1 MVIQRKQSLFLL
13 IAAIL
18 MGIYA
23 FMPQLIN
30 ARGDVIMGGMCL
42 EGLESIPFFLNC
54 LIALLSFITIFKFK
68 SLKFQ
73 KTLCII
79 NILLIL
85 ASLATGATHWP
96 SKHSVYPCGWSLH
109 WSLVMHSLHPV
120 VSNLQLRQPKSPPPR
135 SLTSSS
141 CSMIDL
147 SACNHSLG

>member
-54 LIALLSFITIFKFK
+54 LIAMLSFITIFKFK

-85 ASLATGATHWP
+85 ASLATMCSIAF
-96 SKHSVYPCGWSLH
+96 
-109 WSLVMHSLHPV
+109 
-120 VSNLQLRQPKSPPPR
+120 LQEDCDLLG
-135 SLTSSS
+135 SLTYYNVLPILAIIFLLLAHKGISHDRKLLRGSSR
-141 CSMIDL
+141 IR
-147 SACNHSLG
+147 

>member
-42 EGLESIPFFLNC
+42 EGLESIPFFLNR

-85 ASLATGATHWP
+85 ASLATMCSIAF
-96 SKHSVYPCGWSLH
+96 
-109 WSLVMHSLHPV
+109 
-120 VSNLQLRQPKSPPPR
+120 LQEDCDLLG
-135 SLTSSS
+135 SLTYYNVLPILAIIFLLLAHKGISHDRKLLRGSSR
-141 CSMIDL
+141 IR
-147 SACNHSLG
+147 

>member
-85 ASLATGATHWP
+85 ASLATMCSIAF
-96 SKHSVYPCGWSLH
+96 
-109 WSLVMHSLHPV
+109 
-120 VSNLQLRQPKSPPPR
+120 LQEDCDLLG
-135 SLTSSS
+135 SLTYYNVLPILAIIFLLLSHKGISHDRKLLRGSSR
-141 CSMIDL
+141 IR
-147 SACNHSLG
+147 

>member
-85 ASLATGATHWP
+85 ASLATMCSIAF
-96 SKHSVYPCGWSLH
+96 
-109 WSLVMHSLHPV
+109 
-120 VSNLQLRQPKSPPPR
+120 LQEDCDLLG
-135 SLTSSS
+135 SLTYYNVLPILAIIFLLLAHKGISHDRKLLRGSSR
-141 CSMIDL
+141 IR
-147 SACNHSLG
+147 

>member
-85 ASLATGATHWP
+85 ASLATMCSIAF
-96 SKHSVYPCGWSLH
+96 
-109 WSLVMHSLHPV
+109 
-120 VSNLQLRQPKSPPPR
+120 LQEDCDLLG
-135 SLTSSS
+135 SLTYYNVLPILAIIFLLLAHKGIAHDRKLLRGSSR
-141 CSMIDL
+141 IR
-147 SACNHSLG
+147 

>member
-85 ASLATGATHWP
+85 TSLATMCSIAF
-96 SKHSVYPCGWSLH
+96 
-109 WSLVMHSLHPV
+109 
-120 VSNLQLRQPKSPPPR
+120 LQEDCDLLG
-135 SLTSSS
+135 SLTYYNVLPILAIIFLLLAHKGISHDRKLLRGSSR
-141 CSMIDL
+141 IR
-147 SACNHSLG
+147 

>member
-85 ASLATGATHWP
+85 ASLATMCSIAFLQED
-96 SKHSVYPCGWSLH
+96 CDL
-109 WSLVMHSLHPV
+109 LV
-120 VSNLQLRQPKSPPPR
+120 
-135 SLTSSS
+135 SLTYYNVLPILAIIFLLLAHKGISHDRKLLRGSSR
-141 CSMIDL
+141 IR
-147 SACNHSLG
+147 

>member
-30 ARGDVIMGGMCL
+30 ARGDVIMGGRCL

-85 ASLATGATHWP
+85 ASLATMCSIAF
-96 SKHSVYPCGWSLH
+96 
-109 WSLVMHSLHPV
+109 
-120 VSNLQLRQPKSPPPR
+120 LQEDCDLLG
-135 SLTSSS
+135 SLTYYNVLPILAIIFLLLAHKGISHDRKLLRGSSR
-141 CSMIDL
+141 IR
-147 SACNHSLG
+147 

>member
-30 ARGDVIMGGMCL
+30 ARGDVIMGGMCV

-85 ASLATGATHWP
+85 ASLATMCSIAF
-96 SKHSVYPCGWSLH
+96 
-109 WSLVMHSLHPV
+109 
-120 VSNLQLRQPKSPPPR
+120 LQEDCDLLG
-135 SLTSSS
+135 SLTYYNVLPILAIIFLLLAHKGISHDRKLLRGSSR
-141 CSMIDL
+141 IR
-147 SACNHSLG
+147 

>member
-30 ARGDVIMGGMCL
+30 ARGEVIMGGMCL

-85 ASLATGATHWP
+85 ASLATMCSIAF
-96 SKHSVYPCGWSLH
+96 
-109 WSLVMHSLHPV
+109 
-120 VSNLQLRQPKSPPPR
+120 LQENCDLLG
-135 SLTSSS
+135 SLTYYNVLPILAIIFLLLAHKGISHDRKLLRGSSR
-141 CSMIDL
+141 IR
-147 SACNHSLG
+147 

>member
-68 SLKFQ
+68 SQKFQ

-85 ASLATGATHWP
+85 ASLATMCSIAF
-96 SKHSVYPCGWSLH
+96 
-109 WSLVMHSLHPV
+109 
-120 VSNLQLRQPKSPPPR
+120 LQENCDLLG
-135 SLTSSS
+135 SLTYYNVLPILAIIFLLLAHKGISHDRKLLRGSSR
-141 CSMIDL
+141 IR
-147 SACNHSLG
+147 

>member
-30 ARGDVIMGGMCL
+30 ARGEVIMGGMCL

-85 ASLATGATHWP
+85 ASLATMCSIAF
-96 SKHSVYPCGWSLH
+96 
-109 WSLVMHSLHPV
+109 
-120 VSNLQLRQPKSPPPR
+120 LQEDCDLLG
-135 SLTSSS
+135 SLTYYNVLPILAIIFLLLAHKGISHDRKLLRGSSR
-141 CSMIDL
+141 IR
-147 SACNHSLG
+147 

>member
-85 ASLATGATHWP
+85 ASLATMCSIAF
-96 SKHSVYPCGWSLH
+96 
-109 WSLVMHSLHPV
+109 
-120 VSNLQLRQPKSPPPR
+120 LQENCDLLG
-135 SLTSSS
+135 SLTYYNVLPILAIIFLLLAHKGISHDRKLLRGSSR
-141 CSMIDL
+141 IR
-147 SACNHSLG
+147 